1 MIYKV
6 VFENGIVIDNIKLPN
21 NNQFPIGRKAWK
33 AALNSIEYDKTK
45 VLHGEV
51 YEITDGNRIKGSRSL
66 GKFKTR
72 KQLKHPS

>member
-6 VFENGIVIDNIKLPN
+6 VFENGTIVDNIKLPK
-21 NNQFPIGRKAWK
+21 NNQFPIGQKVWK
-33 AALNSIEYDKTK
+33 AALNTIEYDKTK

-51 YEITDGNRIKGSRSL
+51 YEIADGNGIMGTRSL

-72 KQLKHPS
+72 RRLKHSA